1 MSEDK
6 TAETLPLPSFEA
18 SVLAQLENIATRLAA
33 LEKLRVERDLETK
46 PNWERLHKEFGETRT
61 EFSQMHRDVN
71 TYLAMFDRKL
81 DVINK
86 ELLKIKADQLGIES
100 RVDKIESEGRPQIIV
115 QDRQF

>member
-6 TAETLPLPSFEA
+6 TRHLPSFEER
-18 SVLAQLENIATRLAA
+18 VLAQLDNIDSRLAA
-33 LEKLRVERDLETK
+33 LEQRGAERDLETK
-46 PNWERLHKEFGETRT
+46 PNWERLHKEFGEIRGQFG
-61 EFSQMHRDVN
+61 EMHTDVN

-86 ELLKIKADQLGIES
+86 EMLKLKADQLGIEG
-100 RVDKIESEGRPQIIV
+100 RVDKIESEVRPQIIV